1 MLAAGFTCTYAF
13 LLFGGDLLF
22 LFTGFCTQDMEEE
35 ILESVLFG
43 GWAEGAVVE
52 GNQSLKRALR
62 VSSSPGN
69 CGSIAQGT
77 GGVDVKS
84 GCTVRYEVYKQRW
97 RF

>member
-1 MLAAGFTCTYAF
+1 MEIYFFYSPAF
-13 LLFGGDLLF
+13 VHR
-22 LFTGFCTQDMEEE
+22 TEEEE

-52 GNQSLKRALR
+52 GNQSLKRALL